1 MLTGP
6 PLGLSYTFPLLNSH
20 CPVLLLGSFSY
31 YFGLL
36 WPISSIWGFL
46 GPLHFFGHP
55 WPIPLLHSY
64 GLPLNLSGFPD
75 PITIPF
81 TNSLPWAPSTHFCL
95 LSISYDTHGL
105 PLGLFAL
112 FVAFLP
118 FYRPVNHY
126 SCYSGLMVF
135 LFFPC

>member
-46 GPLHFFGHP
+46 SPLHFFGHP
-55 WPIPLLHSY
+55 WLIPLLHSY
-64 GLPLNLSGFPD
+64 GLPLNLSGFPTQLPYHLLIPYLRLLR
-75 PITIPF
+75 PI
-81 TNSLPWAPSTHFCL
+81 
-95 LSISYDTHGL
+95 
-105 PLGLFAL
+105 FAW
-112 FVAFLP
+112 LP
-118 FYRPVNHY
+118 FLMIPMGFLWAYLLYLWPFYHFIGLWTIIPVIQ
-126 SCYSGLMVF
+126 V
-135 LFFPC
+135 